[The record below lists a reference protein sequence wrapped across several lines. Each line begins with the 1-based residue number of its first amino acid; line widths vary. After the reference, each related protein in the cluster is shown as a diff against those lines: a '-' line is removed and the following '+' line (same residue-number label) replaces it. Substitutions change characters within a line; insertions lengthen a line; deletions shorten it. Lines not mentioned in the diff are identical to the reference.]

1 MRLNI
6 VVFLLVPVVRASWIF
21 GGGGGGGSGG
31 GGQST
36 PTSDDDLTS
45 KRPADAVRITT
56 TAATGS
62 TTWGWGNLFFSRGL
76 LTPSTTDMTLVDPE
90 AKADTVMELS
100 LVDHQA
106 LECILRDLVQTG
118 KKNLLLAEETAAG
131 VTSAVSMLEDHNGK
145 LDTTHETMT
154 QSHALLIRYVAS
166 LSQSWASFVVATMFI
181 SIWAASRLMPQLAPL
196 YTPVAFLTAVWYVHM
211 LATMWMQAFFV
222 AMPIFVMGVL
232 VRSWLSRRAGHE
244 PKDGDGNRSSQQVA
258 HPAAVEPPPTSDEW
272 NHLLVAHDTPRTHI
286 NEVLKQLRRLRAAGS
301 DQSTEVNK
309 MLLESGVDINN
320 PNALESSLSVLDIS
334 KLKAL
339 ALMLR
344 RVKTFPKIPVTGAGR
359 NKKSIASDVTSAVIP
374 ILFPSSK

>member
-118 KKNLLLAEETAAG
+118 KK
-131 VTSAVSMLEDHNGK
+131 K
-145 LDTTHETMT
+145 P
-154 QSHALLIRYVAS
+154 
-166 LSQSWASFVVATMFI
+166 ATC
-181 SIWAASRLMPQLAPL
+181 
-196 YTPVAFLTAVWYVHM
+196 
-211 LATMWMQAFFV
+211 
-222 AMPIFVMGVL
+222 
-232 VRSWLSRRAGHE
+232 
-244 PKDGDGNRSSQQVA
+244 
-258 HPAAVEPPPTSDEW
+258 
-272 NHLLVAHDTPRTHI
+272 
-286 NEVLKQLRRLRAAGS
+286 
-301 DQSTEVNK
+301 
-309 MLLESGVDINN
+309 
-320 PNALESSLSVLDIS
+320 
-334 KLKAL
+334 
-339 ALMLR
+339 
-344 RVKTFPKIPVTGAGR
+344 
-359 NKKSIASDVTSAVIP
+359 
-374 ILFPSSK
+374 